1 LALFSNQAPDG
12 FPAGSYAW
20 TPDSRRVIFVHRSG
34 KPFEISVI
42 PADGGQA
49 RGTGI
54 HMNGIRFLRLHPD
67 GKRIAFQGGEN
78 GGEVWVIQNLF

>member
-1 LALFSNQAPDG
+1 LPESF

-20 TPDSRRVIFVHRSG
+20 TPDSRRVVFIHRSG
-34 KPFEISVI
+34 KRFEISVI
-42 PADGGQA
+42 PADGGQP